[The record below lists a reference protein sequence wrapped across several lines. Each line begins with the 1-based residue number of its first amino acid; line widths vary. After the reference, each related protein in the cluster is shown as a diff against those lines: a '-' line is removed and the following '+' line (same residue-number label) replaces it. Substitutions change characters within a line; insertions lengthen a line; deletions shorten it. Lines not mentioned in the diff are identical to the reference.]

1 MARHLEQGALRGKHF
16 QNSLRWFMSIMAYL
30 GRASHIAVVRFAEP
44 PGRPGELPRRV
55 VFRVA
60 VKPLLKKYSDLQ
72 KRKSLV
78 YPLSSRPTEG
88 RSRDRHGRGAGCDGR
103 GGVRHDT

>member
-1 MARHLEQGALRGKHF
+1 
-16 QNSLRWFMSIMAYL
+16 MSIMAYL

-44 PGRPGELPRRV
+44 PGRSGELPRRV

-72 KRKSLV
+72 NTQITFIPMPSC
-78 YPLSSRPTEG
+78 PPEG
-88 RSRDRHGRGAGCDGR
+88 RLEIVTDAGQDAMDASGAMDGGALFR
-103 GGVRHDT
+103 LR